1 MKSATMGL
9 SFEGAP
15 TSSKAIVNLGAIF
28 NPSIKIEDLM
38 KNLSNLNED
47 KVLLMLKL
55 LADKSKFEILSSTV
69 DKPAYGA
76 QLASMLGLTTATIS
90 HHTSALLDQ
99 NLLTLDKVDTKVY
112 YRANPDMIRAL
123 VDYIKKELL
132 HE

>member
-1 MKSATMGL
+1 MGFPVEPEVKITVNRSSGEMSLSPKSQSTNQHGEYA
-9 SFEGAP
+9 
-15 TSSKAIVNLGAIF
+15 SKAPLI
-28 NPSIKIEDLM
+28 
-38 KNLSNLNED
+38 LSP
-47 KVLLMLKL
+47 
-55 LADKSKFEILSSTV
+55 FEILSATM

-123 VDYIKKELL
+123 INFVKKELL